1 MKNMH
6 SKRVLLLLG
15 LIAAVSV
22 AGCGNQAEDSSDAE
36 LTTSAPE
43 ASADED
49 AVIAEEETSSQA
61 EASLDPI
68 TPSDYL
74 IEDVSDYVTLGE
86 ITGIP
91 VTQYTYEITDDMVQE
106 RVDLEVSAYD
116 EEIEVDRAS
125 QEGDVVYIDLTSAV
139 AGDAESEYA
148 ESTYITLGDEEYG
161 ADFDQELL
169 GASAGDTLEFSIT
182 FGDDIW
188 MEDWMGQTVDFTVD
202 VTSVCEIQSPE
213 YNDTF
218 VSENT
223 EYSTTEEFESAL
235 RDTLADEYA
244 ETSLM
249 DTVESLFQTV
259 ESEAVFSGYPQELYD
274 LCKEETL
281 SFYAAFAGT
290 SDEQEIYDLFGLTED
305 DMDAEV
311 LTTVN
316 RRLIVSSICEQAGLE
331 VTEEE
336 YISYVT
342 DYAEYYGYDSAAD
355 FEADNTRETL
365 VWSLYETKAGDYLY
379 ENADITEEPYSED
392 EDLSLEDFE
401 IELEAEEDTETA
413 ATEGM

>member
-342 DYAEYYGYDSAAD
+342 DYAEYYGYDNAAD

>member
-1 MKNMH
+1 MH

-36 LTTSAPE
+36 LTNSAPE

-49 AVIAEEETSSQA
+49 TVIAEEETSSQA

-342 DYAEYYGYDSAAD
+342 DYAEYYGYDNAAD

-413 ATEGM
+413 ATEET

>member
-336 YISYVT
+336 YTSYVT

-379 ENADITEEPYSED
+379 ENADITEEPYMEE

-413 ATEGM
+413 ATEET

>member
-249 DTVESLFQTV
+249 DTVESLFQAV
-259 ESEAVFSGYPQELYD
+259 ESEAVFAGYPQELYD

-413 ATEGM
+413 ATEET

>member
-1 MKNMH
+1 MH

-15 LIAAVSV
+15 LIAAVSA

-49 AVIAEEETSSQA
+49 AVIAEEETSSQT

-74 IEDVSDYVTLGE
+74 VKDVSDYVTLGE

-125 QEGDVVYIDLTSAV
+125 QEGDVIYIDLTSTV
-139 AGDAESEYA
+139 SGDAESEYT

-161 ADFDQELL
+161 AEFDQELL

-188 MEDWMGQTVDFTVD
+188 MEDWMGQTVDFSVD

-336 YISYVT
+336 YTSYVT

-413 ATEGM
+413 ATEET

>member
-15 LIAAVSV
+15 LIAAVSA
-22 AGCGNQAEDSSDAE
+22 AGCGNQADDNPETE
-36 LTTSAPE
+36 LSTSAPE

-49 AVIAEEETSSQA
+49 AVIAEEETSSQT

-74 IEDVSDYVTLGE
+74 VKDVSDYVTLGE

-125 QEGDVVYIDLTSAV
+125 QEGDVVYIDLTSTV
-139 AGDAESEYA
+139 GGDAESEYT

-161 ADFDQELL
+161 AEFDQELL

-188 MEDWMGQTVDFTVD
+188 MEDWMGQTVDFSVD

-249 DTVESLFQTV
+249 DTVESLFQAV
-259 ESEAVFSGYPQELYD
+259 ESEAVFAGYPQELYD

-336 YISYVT
+336 YTSYVT

-413 ATEGM
+413 ATEET

>member
-1 MKNMH
+1 MH

-336 YISYVT
+336 YTSYVT

>member
-1 MKNMH
+1 
-6 SKRVLLLLG
+6 
-15 LIAAVSV
+15 
-22 AGCGNQAEDSSDAE
+22 
-36 LTTSAPE
+36 
-43 ASADED
+43 
-49 AVIAEEETSSQA
+49 
-61 EASLDPI
+61 
-68 TPSDYL
+68 
-74 IEDVSDYVTLGE
+74 
-86 ITGIP
+86 
-91 VTQYTYEITDDMVQE
+91 
-106 RVDLEVSAYD
+106 
-116 EEIEVDRAS
+116 
-125 QEGDVVYIDLTSAV
+125 
-139 AGDAESEYA
+139 
-148 ESTYITLGDEEYG
+148 
-161 ADFDQELL
+161 
-169 GASAGDTLEFSIT
+169 
-182 FGDDIW
+182 
-188 MEDWMGQTVDFTVD
+188 MGQTVDFTVD

-379 ENADITEEPYSED
+379 ENADITEEPYMEE

>member
-1 MKNMH
+1 MH

-36 LTTSAPE
+36 LTNSAPE

-413 ATEGM
+413 ATEET

>member
-365 VWSLYETKAGDYLY
+365 VWSRYETKAGDYLY

-413 ATEGM
+413 ATEET

>member
-91 VTQYTYEITDDMVQE
+91 VTQYTYVITDDMVQE

>member
-379 ENADITEEPYSED
+379 ENADITEEPYMEE

>member
-413 ATEGM
+413 ATEET